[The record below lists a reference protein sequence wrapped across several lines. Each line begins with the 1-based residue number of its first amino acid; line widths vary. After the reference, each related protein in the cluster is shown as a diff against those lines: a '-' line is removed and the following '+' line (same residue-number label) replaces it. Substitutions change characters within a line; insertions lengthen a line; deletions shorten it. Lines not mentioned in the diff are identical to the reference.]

1 MTISLYLLRCFQ
13 IGLHMTDLEALNYG
27 DVLDMMIEAAND
39 NTEYKQLAT
48 QADFD
53 KF

>member
-1 MTISLYLLRCFQ
+1 LRAKQ
-13 IGLHMTDLEALNYG
+13 LGLTLEEMEE
-27 DVLDMMIEAAND
+27 LDEGMIFDMITESAND
-39 NTEYKQLAT
+39 NEADSYKQLAT